1 MSYKVYQYGLQ
12 ALSES
17 VPEKDYNGIYERVWN
32 NVPITGAADSE
43 RNYYTG
49 EKDNP
54 TPLESRKAPSK
65 REAVTNYLR
74 GGSKESAPRIRYLS
88 DR

>member
-1 MSYKVYQYGLQ
+1 MSSKVYQYGLQ

-17 VPEKDYNGIYERVWN
+17 VPEKDYNGIYCRVWN
-32 NVPITGAADSE
+32 NVPITGTAGE
-43 RNYYTG
+43 RDYFTG

-74 GGSKESAPRIRYLS
+74 GGSKESAQRIRYLS